1 MQKKPFSELGLS
13 PETLKAVAHVGYEL
27 ASPIQGAA
35 IPVLLTGRDVVG
47 QSQTGSGK
55 TAAFALP
62 AIERVDVTVR
72 APQVLVLCPTRE
84 LAMQVAEEVSRLA
97 QFKRGVKELPIYG
110 GASYERQF
118 AGLKNGAQIIIGTP
132 GRVMDHIE
140 RKSLSMA
147 NIGMVVLD
155 EADRMLDMGFRDDMI
170 SILSKAKP
178 DRQTVLFSATLPPA
192 IKQMIAKFTKDP
204 VNVRIEDQ
212 KLTVPDIDQVYYEVN
227 RRSKLEALCRIIDLM
242 DLHYGIIFCA
252 TKLMVDELTEHLS
265 ARGFMADKL
274 HGDIAQAA
282 RERVMRKLRD
292 KKIEFL
298 VATDVAARGLDVDD
312 LEVVINY
319 DLPHDAEDYVHRIG
333 RTGRAGRSGR
343 AITFADGR
351 EVWKLQHIMRFTK
364 ARIRRENVPTAE
376 QVEERRSSALFE
388 KVRTTIESGAF
399 KKHDALIDQLLNA
412 GHTPTDIASALFS
425 MLEGDAP
432 KSVEIP
438 EDRPAPPKRE
448 YQSRGDYPA
457 YEARNPAKKFAK
469 RDGGDVRENG
479 DDARRAAPR
488 DFPRRDDA
496 PRPQKFDRFAP
507 RDQRPPAGE
516 RGTRPVFGSRDE
528 VSAQSHEPGMVR
540 LAMNSG
546 AEQMVRPA
554 DVVGFVLNETG
565 MSREVLGAIHI
576 LPTMTMFDVREEAAR
591 DIVSGLRGK
600 RFKGRKLIVGPAA
613 DA

>member
-1 MQKKPFSELGLS
+1 MEKKPFTELGLS
-13 PETLKAVAHVGYEL
+13 PELLKAVAHVGYEV
-27 ASPIQGAA
+27 ASPIQGEA
-35 IPVLLTGRDVVG
+35 IPVLMSGRDVVG

-62 AIERVDVTVR
+62 AIEKVDATLR

-84 LAMQVAEEVSRLA
+84 LAMQVAEEVARLA

-118 AGLKNGAQIIIGTP
+118 FGLKNGAQIIIGTP
-132 GRVMDHIE
+132 GRVMDHLE
-140 RKSLSMA
+140 RKSLSLEHVK
-147 NIGMVVLD
+147 MVILD
-155 EADRMLDMGFRDDMI
+155 EADRMLDMGFRDDMVA
-170 SILSKAKP
+170 ILSKAKP
-178 DRQTVLFSATLPPA
+178 DRQTVLFSATLPPG
-192 IKQMIAKFTKDP
+192 IKQMIAKFTRDA
-204 VNVRIEDQ
+204 VNIRIEDQ
-212 KLTVPDIDQVYYEVN
+212 KLTVPNIDQVYYEVN
-227 RRSKLEALCRIIDLM
+227 RRSKLEVLCRIIDLQDM
-242 DLHYGIIFCA
+242 HYGIIFCA
-252 TKLMVDELTEHLS
+252 TKMMVDELTEHLI
-265 ARGFMADKL
+265 ARGFLADKL

-282 RERVMRKLRD
+282 RERVMRRLRD

-364 ARIRRENVPTAE
+364 ARIRRENVPTADE
-376 QVEERRSSALFE
+376 VEERRSTALFE
-388 KVRTTIESGAF
+388 KVRTTLESGTF
-399 KKHDALIDQLLNA
+399 KKHDALIDRLLDA
-412 GHTPTDIASALFS
+412 GHTPTDIASAMFT

-432 KSVEIP
+432 KKVEIA
-438 EDRPAPPKRE
+438 EDRPAPAKRSSE
-448 YQSRGDYPA
+448 GKRDYPA
-457 YEARNPAKKFAK
+457 YESRP
-469 RDGGDVRENG
+469 GGKNFR
-479 DDARRAAPR
+479 
-488 DFPRRDDA
+488 
-496 PRPQKFDRFAP
+496 P
-507 RDQRPPAGE
+507 RDQGE
-516 RGTRPVFGSRDE
+516 RPQGDRPQGDRPQGGRFERFEPREQRPQFRPREDIS
-528 VSAQSHEPGMVR
+528 SQSHEPGMVR

-576 LPTMTMFDVREEAAR
+576 LPTMTMFDVREESATPILA
-591 DIVSGLRGK
+591 GLRGK
-600 RFKGRKLIVGPAA
+600 RFKGRKLVVGLAA

>member
-1 MQKKPFSELGLS
+1 MQKKPFTELGLS

-27 ASPIQGAA
+27 ASPIQGEA
-35 IPVLLTGRDVVG
+35 IPVLLSGRDVVG

-62 AIERVDVTVR
+62 AIERVDTTLR

-118 AGLKNGAQIIIGTP
+118 FGLKNGAQIIIGTP

-140 RKSLSMA
+140 RKSLSME

-155 EADRMLDMGFRDDMI
+155 EADRMLDMGFRDDMV

-178 DRQTVLFSATLPPA
+178 DRQTVLFSATLPPP

-274 HGDIAQAA
+274 HGDIAQSA

-376 QVEERRSSALFE
+376 QVEQRRSNVLFE

-399 KKHDALIDQLLNA
+399 KKHDALIDQLLDA

-432 KSVEIP
+432 KPVEIP
-438 EDRPAPPKRE
+438 EDRPAPPKRTYE
-448 YQSRGDYPA
+448 KRGDYPA
-457 YEARNPAKKFAK
+457 YEPRAGGKKFDK
-469 RDGGDVRENG
+469 REDR
-479 DDARRAAPR
+479 APR
-488 DFPRRDDA
+488 REEDFQGGA
-496 PRPQKFDRFAP
+496 PRPQKFDRPQAPKFERFAP
-507 RDQRPPAGE
+507 REDREQRDP
-516 RGTRPVFGSRDE
+516 RSRPVFHSRNE
-528 VSAQSHEPGMVR
+528 VTAQSHEPGMVR

-591 DIVSGLRGK
+591 DIVTGLRGK

-613 DA
+613 DV

>member
-1 MQKKPFSELGLS
+1 MQKRPFTELGLS
-13 PETLKAVAHVGYEL
+13 PELLKAVAHVGYEV
-27 ASPIQGAA
+27 ASPIQGEA
-35 IPVLLTGRDVVG
+35 IPVLMSGRDVVG

-62 AIERVDVTVR
+62 AIEKVDATLR

-84 LAMQVAEEVSRLA
+84 LAMQVAEEVARLA

-118 AGLKNGAQIIIGTP
+118 FGLKNGAQIIIGTP
-132 GRVMDHIE
+132 GRVMDHLE
-140 RKSLSMA
+140 RKSLSLEHVK
-147 NIGMVVLD
+147 MVVLD
-155 EADRMLDMGFRDDMI
+155 EADRMLDMGFRDDMVA
-170 SILSKAKP
+170 ILSKAKA
-178 DRQTVLFSATLPPA
+178 DRQTVLFSATLPPG
-192 IKQMIAKFTKDP
+192 IRQMIAKFTKDP
-204 VNVRIEDQ
+204 VNIRIEDQ

-227 RRSKLEALCRIIDLM
+227 RRSKVEVLCRIIDLQDM
-242 DLHYGIIFCA
+242 HYGIIFCA
-252 TKLMVDELTEHLS
+252 TKMMVDELTEHLI
-265 ARGFMADKL
+265 ARGFLADKL

-282 RERVMRKLRD
+282 RERVMRRLRD

-351 EVWKLQHIMRFTK
+351 EVWKLQQIMRFTK
-364 ARIRRENVPTAE
+364 ARIRRENVPTADE
-376 QVEERRSSALFE
+376 VEERRSTALFE
-388 KVRTTIESGAF
+388 KVRTTLESGTF
-399 KKHDALIDQLLNA
+399 KKHDALIDRLLDA
-412 GHTPTDIASALFS
+412 GHTPTDIASAMFT
-425 MLEGDAP
+425 MLEGDGP
-432 KSVEIP
+432 KKVEIA
-438 EDRPAPPKRE
+438 EDRPAPAKRSYEGGGKRE
-448 YQSRGDYPA
+448 YPA
-457 YEARNPAKKFAK
+457 YESRP
-469 RDGGDVRENG
+469 GGKNFR
-479 DDARRAAPR
+479 PR
-488 DFPRRDDA
+488 DAGERPAQGGKFERFQPRE
-496 PRPQKFDRFAP
+496 
-507 RDQRPPAGE
+507 QREPAGD
-516 RGTRPVFGSRDE
+516 RGTRPVFRSRDD

-546 AEQMVRPA
+546 ADQMVRPA

-576 LPTMTMFDVREEAAR
+576 LPEMTMFDVREESATP
-591 DIVSGLRGK
+591 ILTGLRGK
-600 RFKGRKLIVGPAA
+600 RFKGRKLVVGVAA

>member
-1 MQKKPFSELGLS
+1 MEKKPFTELGLS

-27 ASPIQGAA
+27 ASPIQGEA

-97 QFKRGVKELPIYG
+97 QFKRGVRELPVYG

-140 RKSLSMA
+140 RKSLSMEK
-147 NIGMVVLD
+147 IGMVVLD
-155 EADRMLDMGFRDDMI
+155 EADRMLDMGFRDDMV

-204 VNVRIEDQ
+204 VNIRIEDQ

-432 KSVEIP
+432 KPVDIP
-438 EDRPAPPKRE
+438 EDRPGPPKRE

-457 YEARNPAKKFAK
+457 YAPRDGGKKFAK
-469 RDGGDVRENG
+469 RDDREGGDDVRRN
-479 DDARRAAPR
+479 APR

-496 PRPQKFDRFAP
+496 PRPQGGKFERFAP
-507 RDQRPPAGE
+507 RDQRPSAGE
-516 RGTRPVFGSRDE
+516 RGTRPVFASRDE

-591 DIVSGLRGK
+591 EIVSGLRGK

>member
-1 MQKKPFSELGLS
+1 MEKKPFSELGLS

-27 ASPIQGAA
+27 ASPIQGEA

-62 AIERVDVTVR
+62 AIERVDITVR

-155 EADRMLDMGFRDDMI
+155 EADRMLDMGFRDDMV

-204 VNVRIEDQ
+204 ANIRIEDQ

-252 TKLMVDELTEHLS
+252 TKLMVDELTEHLT

-351 EVWKLQHIMRFTK
+351 EVWKLQQIMRFTK
-364 ARIRRENVPTAE
+364 ARIRREPVPTAE
-376 QVEERRSSALFE
+376 QVEQRRSSALFE
-388 KVRTTIESGAF
+388 KVRATLEGGAF
-399 KKHDALIDQLLNA
+399 KKNDALIDQLLDA

-425 MLEGDAP
+425 MLEGDGP
-432 KSVEIP
+432 KPVEIP
-438 EDRPAPPKRE
+438 EDRPAPARRE
-448 YQSRGDYPA
+448 YEPQGRRDYPA
-457 YEARNPAKKFAK
+457 YESRPGGKKFEK
-469 RDGGDVRENG
+469 RDAGE
-479 DDARRAAPR
+479 
-488 DFPRRDDA
+488 
-496 PRPQKFDRFAP
+496 RPQGGKFERFAP
-507 RDQRPPAGE
+507 RDSRPPEGD
-516 RGTRPVFGSRDE
+516 RGTRPVFRSRDD

-576 LPTMTMFDVREEAAR
+576 LPAMTMFDVREESAKE
-591 DIVSGLRGK
+591 IVTGLRGK
-600 RFKGRKLIVGPAA
+600 RFKGRKLIVGLAA

>member
-1 MQKKPFSELGLS
+1 MQKRPFSELGLS

-27 ASPIQGAA
+27 ASPIQSEA
-35 IPVLLTGRDVVG
+35 IPVLMSGKDVVG

-62 AIERVDVTVR
+62 AIERVDATVR

-97 QFKRGVKELPIYG
+97 QFKRGVRELPIYG

-140 RKSLSMA
+140 RKSLSMEK
-147 NIGMVVLD
+147 IGMVVLD
-155 EADRMLDMGFRDDMI
+155 EADRMLDMGFRDDMV

-192 IKQMIAKFTKDP
+192 IKQMIAKFTKEP

-252 TKLMVDELTEHLS
+252 TKLMVDELTEHLT

-274 HGDIAQAA
+274 HGDIAQSA

-351 EVWKLQHIMRFTK
+351 EVWKLQQIMRFTK
-364 ARIRRENVPTAE
+364 ARIRREPVPTAE
-376 QVEERRSSALFE
+376 QVEQRRSSALFD
-388 KVRTTIESGAF
+388 KVRSTLEGGAF
-399 KKHDALIDQLLNA
+399 KKHDALIDQLLDA

-425 MLEGDAP
+425 MLEGDGP
-432 KSVEIP
+432 KPAEIP
-438 EDRPAPPKRE
+438 EDRPAPAKRNYE
-448 YQSRGDYPA
+448 VQGRRDYPA
-457 YEARNPAKKFAK
+457 YESRSGGSEGRAGGKKFER
-469 RDGGDVRENG
+469 RDGDDRPQGGKFERFERR
-479 DDARRAAPR
+479 DARAPSE
-488 DFPRRDDA
+488 D
-496 PRPQKFDRFAP
+496 
-507 RDQRPPAGE
+507 
-516 RGTRPVFGSRDE
+516 RGTRPVFRSRND
-528 VSAQSHEPGMVR
+528 VSAESHEPGMVR

-565 MSREVLGAIHI
+565 MPREILGAIHI
-576 LPTMTMFDVREEAAR
+576 LPDMTMFDVREDSAKT
-591 DIVSGLRGK
+591 VLTGLRGK
-600 RFKGRKLIVGPAA
+600 RFKGRKLIVGVAA

>member
-1 MQKKPFSELGLS
+1 MQKRPFTELGLS
-13 PETLKAVAHVGYEL
+13 PETLKAVAHIGYEL
-27 ASPIQGAA
+27 ASPIQGEA

-62 AIERVDVTVR
+62 AIERVDTTLR

-97 QFKRGVKELPIYG
+97 QFKRGVRELPIYG

-140 RKSLSMA
+140 RKSLSMEK
-147 NIGMVVLD
+147 IGMVVLD
-155 EADRMLDMGFRDDMI
+155 EADRMLDMGFRDDMV

-204 VNVRIEDQ
+204 VNIRIEDQ

-227 RRSKLEALCRIIDLM
+227 RRSKLEALCRIIDLL

-252 TKLMVDELTEHLS
+252 TKLMVDELTEHLA

-274 HGDIAQAA
+274 HGDIAQSA
-282 RERVMRKLRD
+282 RERVMRKLRE

-364 ARIRRENVPTAE
+364 ARIRRETVPTAE
-376 QVEERRSSALFE
+376 QVEQRRSSALFD
-388 KVRTTIESGAF
+388 KVRTTIESGAY
-399 KKHDALIDQLLNA
+399 KKHDALIDQLLDA

-425 MLEGDAP
+425 MLEGDGP
-432 KSVEIP
+432 KPVEIP
-438 EDRPAPPKRE
+438 EDRPAPPKRGHE
-448 YQSRGDYPA
+448 QPGRGNYPA
-457 YEARNPAKKFAK
+457 YEPRTGGKKFER
-469 RDGGDVRENG
+469 RDKFEGGD
-479 DDARRAAPR
+479 
-488 DFPRRDDA
+488 
-496 PRPQKFDRFAP
+496 RPQGGKLERFAP
-507 RDQRPPAGE
+507 RDQREQRAPIGD

-540 LAMNSG
+540 LSMNSG
-546 AEQMVRPA
+546 ADQMVRPA
-554 DVVGFVLNETG
+554 DVVGFILNE
-565 MSREVLGAIHI
+565 SALPREALGAIHI
-576 LPTMTMFDVREEAAR
+576 LPAVTLFDVREEAAR
-591 DIVSGLRGK
+591 DLVGTLRGK
-600 RFKGRKLIVGPAA
+600 RFKGRKLIVDLAA
-613 DA
+613 NS

>member
-1 MQKKPFSELGLS
+1 MEKKPFSELGLS
-13 PETLKAVAHVGYEL
+13 PETLKAVAHIGYEL
-27 ASPIQGAA
+27 ASPIQGEA

-62 AIERVDVTVR
+62 AIERVDITVR

-155 EADRMLDMGFRDDMI
+155 EADRMLDMGFRDDMV

-204 VNVRIEDQ
+204 ANIRIEDQ

-252 TKLMVDELTEHLS
+252 TKLMVDELTEHLT

-351 EVWKLQHIMRFTK
+351 EVWKLQQIMRFTK
-364 ARIRRENVPTAE
+364 ARIRREPVPTAE
-376 QVEERRSSALFE
+376 QVEQRRSSALFE
-388 KVRTTIESGAF
+388 KVRTTLEGGAF
-399 KKHDALIDQLLNA
+399 KKHDVLVDQLLDA

-425 MLEGDAP
+425 MLEGDGP
-432 KSVEIP
+432 KPVDIP
-438 EDRPAPPKRE
+438 EDRPSPQRRE
-448 YQSRGDYPA
+448 YEPQGRRDYPA
-457 YEARNPAKKFAK
+457 YEARTGGKKFDK
-469 RDGGDVRENG
+469 RDAGE
-479 DDARRAAPR
+479 
-488 DFPRRDDA
+488 
-496 PRPQKFDRFAP
+496 RPQGGKFERFAP
-507 RDQRPPAGE
+507 RDSRPPEGD
-516 RGTRPVFGSRDE
+516 RGTRPVFRSRDD

-576 LPTMTMFDVREEAAR
+576 LPAMTMFDVREESAKE
-591 DIVSGLRGK
+591 IVTGLRGK
-600 RFKGRKLIVGPAA
+600 RFKGRKLIVGLAA